1 MQVTPLPSLPGKI
14 RVAIV
19 GAALLSGAIP
29 AGHLS
34 AKADGTPIRIQTTA
48 RPHRWVTG
56 RAAGITG
63 DSVVVVRDKHS
74 DTLRYARTELRRM
87 DVSVGQRSDAGPM
100 AAKGAG
106 MFGLLGLALGLGCAS
121 DDNFCDSGD
130 VVAVTAIGAAGG
142 AALGAVIGSFSH
154 HEKWE
159 AVKLG
164 PHVSAGLR
172 GRRSLVLTIEF
183 WRD

>member
-1 MQVTPLPSLPGKI
+1 MPGI
-14 RVAIV
+14 R
-19 GAALLSGAIP
+19 ALEGSIL
-29 AGHLS
+29 
-34 AKADGTPIRIQTTA
+34 
-48 RPHRWVTG
+48 
-56 RAAGITG
+56 
-63 DSVVVVRDKHS
+63 
-74 DTLRYARTELRRM
+74 
-87 DVSVGQRSDAGPM
+87 
-100 AAKGAG
+100 
-106 MFGLLGLALGLGCAS
+106 FGGLGLALGLGCAGAS
-121 DDNFCDSGD
+121 EDDPCDTGD
-130 VVAVTAIGAAGG
+130 VVTVTAIGAAGG